1 MPDMPSKNVKWF
13 GSKLNKAAL
22 DAAYKATIAAA
33 IAAISLGAAT
43 SLSAQ
48 TWRQVGPPGGTV
60 ITLEADS
67 HDTKKLYLGT
77 SDGHVFVSNDEGAK
91 WQLLSRIGTG
101 QDDVIT
107 HILVDPRDAKRL
119 YASTWTLY
127 SGGGGVYRS
136 DDAGKTWTV
145 VGLAHE
151 TVRAL
156 AQSPTTPNILLAG
169 SLTGVYRSV
178 DDGATWTL
186 ITPAKHEDL
195 RNFDSVA
202 FDPHDDNILYAGTY
216 HLPWKTTNGGKDW
229 FPIKTGMIDDSDVM
243 SVIVD
248 PKDPNNVHATAC
260 SGIYHST
267 NGAQTWSKYKGIPFV
282 FRRTQLIRQDP
293 QNPQVLYAGTTSGLW
308 KTTNENDWKRV
319 TPGDWVI
326 NAILIDPKHPDR
338 LILGTERQGV
348 QISENGGAT
357 FTSSNLGFQHQH
369 ILDVA
374 IDHENQERALVVLT
388 FDTDAFLA
396 THDGG
401 TSWSALGSGLK
412 RTELKHVY
420 AAPGGWWASLNNG
433 GWMKYN
439 ETAHKWEKA
448 GLYIPEPTPVAATTP
463 AATPKTKKG
472 AAATKKTTTTT
483 AKHATPKEKAPQ
495 FVAVQ
500 VNDMA
505 FGNEAW
511 FAATTGGILISKD
524 HGATWKNAGTESFLK
539 QPATSLEATLDG
551 TQIWAISQRTLIYSA
566 DGGAHWDNQDLS
578 FAAAGNLRLHH
589 VDANNLF
596 ITSNMGLYG
605 SGDNGKTWNRSDV
618 RELQF
623 QDVAGNGDAMVLSLQ
638 KHGLLASFDSG
649 KSWKRVDDP
658 LADGYFPVVRVRR
671 NGALVAAS
679 ATEGLLSLELEKEKH
694 ASNTGSSGS
703 GSAMMLSPDATQK
716 PKN

>member
-1 MPDMPSKNVKWF
+1 MNCKWF
-13 GSKLNKAAL
+13 GSKLSKAAW
-22 DAAYKATIAAA
+22 DAAIKSSIAAA
-33 IAAISLGAAT
+33 CATIYLGAAT
-43 SLSAQ
+43 SLPAQ

-67 HDTKKLYLGT
+67 HDAKKLYLGT

-107 HILVDPRDAKRL
+107 HILVDPRDANRL

-136 DDAGKTWTV
+136 DDAGKTWKV
-145 VGLAHE
+145 IGLAKE

-156 AQSPTTPNILLAG
+156 AQSPTTPTILLAG
-169 SLTGVYRSV
+169 SLTGVYRST
-178 DDGATWTL
+178 DNGDNWTL

-202 FDPHDDNILYAGTY
+202 FDPHDDNIIYAGTY
-216 HLPWKTTNGGKDW
+216 HLPWKTTNGGTDW

-267 NGAQTWSKYKGIPFV
+267 NAAQTWSKYKGIPFV

-308 KTTNENDWKRV
+308 KTTNENDWKRI

-326 NAILIDPKHPDR
+326 NAVIIDPKKPDR
-338 LILGTERQGV
+338 LIIGTERQGV

-357 FTSSNLGFQHQH
+357 FSSSNYGFQHQH

-374 IDHENQERALVVLT
+374 IDRENQERALVVLT

-396 THDGG
+396 TKDGG
-401 TSWSALGSGLK
+401 TSWSALGAGLK

-420 AAPGGWWASLNNG
+420 AAPGGWWASLSNG

-448 GLYIPEPTPVAATTP
+448 GLFIPEPTPVAASTTP
-463 AATPKTKKG
+463 AATSKTRKG
-472 AAATKKTTTTT
+472 AAGSKSAAASKSTAASKTTT
-483 AKHATPKEKAPQ
+483 AKRTVTPKPQ

-500 VNDMA
+500 VNDMS
-505 FGNEAW
+505 FGNDAW
-511 FAATTGGILISKD
+511 FAATTGGILVSKD
-524 HGATWKNAGTESFLK
+524 QGATWKNAGTEAFLK
-539 QPATSLEATLDG
+539 QPATSLEATRDG
-551 TQIWAISQRTLIYSA
+551 NQVWAISQRTLLYSA
-566 DGGAHWDNQDLS
+566 DGGAHWDSQDIT

-589 VDANNLF
+589 VDNDNLF

-605 SGDNGKTWNRSDV
+605 SRDNGKTWNRSDV

-638 KHGLLASFDSG
+638 KHGLLASFDAG
-649 KSWKRVDDP
+649 KSWKRVEDP
-658 LADGYFPVVRVRR
+658 LADGYFPVVRVRH

-679 ATEGLLSLELEKEKH
+679 ATEGLLSLDMEKEKH
-694 ASNTGSSGS
+694 ATNTGSG
-703 GSAMMLSPDATQK
+703 GTAMLLPADSSQK
-716 PKN
+716 K